1 MRKKG
6 GIFCF
11 SYFDIQ
17 LPPERDKEI
26 GCCKSMKKILAFT
39 DHLLLL
45 GLKKSELNKPKYYC
59 HPLGLYI
66 RPVFG
71 VQMLVTKS
79 HKKTP

>member
-26 GCCKSMKKILAFT
+26 GCCNSMKKILAFT

-45 GLKKSELNKPKYYC
+45 GLKKIKAEQTKISLS
-59 HPLGLYI
+59 LSGLVY
-66 RPVFG
+66 
-71 VQMLVTKS
+71 
-79 HKKTP
+79 